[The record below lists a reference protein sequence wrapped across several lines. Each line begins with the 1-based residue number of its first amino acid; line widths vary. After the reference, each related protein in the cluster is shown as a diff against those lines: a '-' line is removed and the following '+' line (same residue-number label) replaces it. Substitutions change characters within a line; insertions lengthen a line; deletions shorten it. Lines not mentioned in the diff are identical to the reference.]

1 MTSTNENDNPSLAL
15 NYGSATPNLWGIG
28 SASGSM
34 QQCYNGETL
43 SETTA
48 LTGVVLSPS
57 NTPVAGYPEVGYG
70 VDESDNSW
78 GTQSSVIQFPMTI
91 STLLSSDFVVT
102 LSYTTSAAYPSHD
115 TGFDLWVETG
125 TDSGNQPTA
134 AGYEI
139 YLSFQMSPTFICSP
153 YNGALSE
160 TITVNG
166 VSTPETFEWCDYTNS
181 NGNPGSSPPEL
192 QFNLP
197 LASQI
202 YSGTVSIN
210 LSTFISGMEGAGFFV
225 DSQNPSGSLT
235 NYYMQGIEFGN
246 EFFDDGS
253 SPSCTTLGCT
263 AVATG
268 AASFTFSLSEF
279 TLSDS
284 AGTVAMIP
292 GTGGDTSAIDPS
304 FTAANST
311 PQLATLSTYVTCP
324 ADVTSCGGATPVG
337 VGTYPSGTVVTFTAN
352 PRIWLLRL

>member
-1 MTSTNENDNPSLAL
+1 MLAL

-28 SASGSM
+28 SSSGSM
-34 QQCYNGETL
+34 QQCYNGEVL
-43 SETTA
+43 SESTA
-48 LTGVVLSPS
+48 LTGVSLSPS
-57 NTPVAGYPEVGYG
+57 DTPVAGYPEVGYG

-78 GTQSSVIQFPMTI
+78 GTQSSTIPFPMTI
-91 STLLSSDFVVT
+91 STLLASNFVVT
-102 LSYTTSAAYPSHD
+102 MSYTTSPTYPSHD

-125 TDSGNQPTA
+125 TDNGNQPTA

-139 YLSFQMSPTFICSP
+139 YLSLQMSPTFICTP

-166 VSTPETFEWCDYTNS
+166 VATPETFEWCDYTNS

-197 LASQI
+197 LTSQI

-210 LSTFISGMEGAGFFV
+210 LSTFVSGMESAGMFE
-225 DSQNPSGSLT
+225 DSQNPSGTLT

-253 SPSCTTLGCT
+253 SPSCMTLGCT

-268 AASFTFSLSEF
+268 TATFTFDLSEF

-292 GTGGDTSAIDPS
+292 GTGGDTSATDSSVAPTSSIPQ
-304 FTAANST
+304 TATASGSASYS
-311 PQLATLSTYVTCP
+311 LATYVTCP
-324 ADVTSCGGATPVG
+324 VDTTSCGGATTVG
-337 VGTYPSGTVVTFTAN
+337 VGTYPSGTVVTLPAD
-352 PRIWLLRL
+352 PRIWSLRL